1 MDNSFAGKSSCKL
14 LNGTYFS
21 ENKVN
26 SKVELFLTC
35 SFAEGFDV
43 SVKITDTPQ
52 VLLCSSATGVN
63 FVVILW
69 FWWFIFL
76 CAVAD
81 TGSNGPQKF
90 CIEKVGKDTWL
101 PRSHTWWVFFNNWI
115 IDTWVSSLWT
125 KWIISVCMLAHHPKL
140 LLSFCSIVLDFAK
153 Y

>member
-1 MDNSFAGKSSCKL
+1 ML
-14 LNGTYFS
+14 LGTYFS

-69 FWWFIFL
+69 FW
-76 CAVAD
+76 
-81 TGSNGPQKF
+81 
-90 CIEKVGKDTWL
+90 
-101 PRSHTWWVFFNNWI
+101 
-115 IDTWVSSLWT
+115 
-125 KWIISVCMLAHHPKL
+125 
-140 LLSFCSIVLDFAK
+140 
-153 Y
+153 